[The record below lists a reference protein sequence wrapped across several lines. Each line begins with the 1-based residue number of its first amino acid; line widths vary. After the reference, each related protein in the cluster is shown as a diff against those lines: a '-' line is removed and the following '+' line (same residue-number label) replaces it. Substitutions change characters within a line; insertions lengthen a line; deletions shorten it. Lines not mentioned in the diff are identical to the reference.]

1 MDLPKAKI
9 EDRAIRALENIVDD
23 HFTMQSQ
30 FNRLDKEMSW
40 DGYIE
45 IFKKNAEQSKE
56 NYDEIG
62 RASCRERV

>member
-1 MDLPKAKI
+1 MDLPKEKI

-45 IFKKNAEQSKE
+45 IFKKMQSKIKKIMMIR
-56 NYDEIG
+56 YLY
-62 RASCRERV
+62 R

>member
-45 IFKKNAEQSKE
+45 IFKKMQSKVKKIMMIR
-56 NYDEIG
+56 YLY
-62 RASCRERV
+62 R